1 MSEELTERQK
11 EVKEWFIEKRKYWNE
26 DLYGAILKMDPDF
39 VVSCVNFVTS
49 QWKNNALSPK
59 VREFIYIAIDASTT
73 HLHEL
78 GTRQHI
84 RNALDLGATREELI
98 EVLELITGLG
108 IHSVT
113 MGIPILEEE
122 LGDDTTRELTERQK
136 QVKEWFLKERGFW
149 SDELYGSQLRM
160 DPDFLEAFVKFIT
173 SPWKD
178 KGVLLPK
185 VREFLY
191 IAIDAATTHLH
202 ESGTRQHMR
211 NALKFGATREELIE
225 VLECLTALG
234 LHSVTMGMP
243 ILAEELKRFAEGGE
257 K

>member
-1 MSEELTERQK
+1 MGEELTERQK
-11 EVKEWFIEKRKYWNE
+11 EVKQWFIKERQYWSE
-26 DLYGAILKMDPDF
+26 DLYGSILRMDPDF
-39 VVSCVNFVTS
+39 VVSCVNFVVS
-49 QWKNNALSPK
+49 QWKNKALSPK
-59 VREFIYIAIDASTT
+59 IREFIYIAIDASTT
-73 HLHEL
+73 HLYEL

-84 RNALDLGATREELI
+84 RNALKLGATKEELT

-108 IHSVT
+108 IHSVI
-113 MGIPILEEE
+113 MGMPILEEE
-122 LGDDTTRELTERQK
+122 LGEDTTRELNERQK
-136 QVKEWFLKERGFW
+136 EVKEWFLKERSYW
-149 SDELYGSQLRM
+149 SDELYGCQLRM
-160 DPDFLEAFVKFIT
+160 DPDFLEAFVKFII

-178 KGVLLPK
+178 KGVLEPK

-211 NALKFGATREELIE
+211 NAMNFGATREELIE

-243 ILAEELKRFAEGGE
+243 ILVEELKRFTEGKG